1 MTTRSLVSVVDD
13 DESVRESLPDMLR
26 QFGFAAAAFSS
37 AEEFLASDVIGRT
50 NCLILDVKM
59 PGMSGPG
66 PAARTGDT
74 RARDTDRLHHRERG
88 QDDSN
93 PLAVRWGRR
102 VPLQAFQRSGS
113 PGRTAIRPSD
123 EVAMSATRGSLT
135 APATYTGRSANGRTG
150 IEVVNMPD
158 LTSIVFVVDDD
169 ISVRESLEL
178 LIRSA
183 GWRAETFES
192 GQDFLSRPRV
202 SVPCCLLLDVT
213 LPGLNGL
220 ELQQQLA
227 ERTDMPIIFITGH
240 GDIPMTVRAMK
251 AGAAEFLTKPLKDD
265 VLVDAI
271 RGALER
277 SRAALRVDAE
287 LQTLRTCYDSLTPR
301 EREVMARVV
310 GRHAQQAGR
319 RRSRYQRDH
328 GEGTPR
334 TGDAQDEGRVPA

>member
-1 MTTRSLVSVVDD
+1 
-13 DESVRESLPDMLR
+13 ML
-26 QFGFAAAAFSS
+26 
-37 AEEFLASDVIGRT
+37 
-50 NCLILDVKM
+50 
-59 PGMSGPG
+59 
-66 PAARTGDT
+66 
-74 RARDTDRLHHRERG
+74 
-88 QDDSN
+88 
-93 PLAVRWGRR
+93 
-102 VPLQAFQRSGS
+102 
-113 PGRTAIRPSD
+113 AI
-123 EVAMSATRGSLT
+123 RGSLT
-135 APATYTGRSANGRTG
+135 PPATYTGRPANGRNG
-150 IEVVNMPD
+150 IELVKMPD

-169 ISVRESLEL
+169 VSVRESLEL
-178 LIRSA
+178 LIRSE

-192 GQDFLSRPRV
+192 GQEFLSRPRV

-227 ERTDMPIIFITGH
+227 ERMDMPIIFISGH

-301 EREVMARVV
+301 EREVMARVTAGMLNKQV
-310 GRHAQQAGR
+310 G
-319 RRSRYQRDH
+319 
-328 GEGTPR
+328 
-334 TGDAQDEGRVPA
+334 GDLGISEITVKAHRGQVMRKMKAESLPDLVTMSARLGLQPPPKH